1 MSDGA
6 NDPDATADA
15 EAFSLLG
22 DPTRLEIVTELH
34 AASDTPVEFSDL
46 YDRVDV
52 GDTGRF
58 NYHRDELVPHFV
70 RRTKAGYELT
80 AAGERIAR
88 AVAAGTYTEDPV
100 VDPRPVDGDC
110 RECGAT
116 RLVAGYRDER
126 FRIEC
131 RDCDALLLGVQV
143 PPSVVRGR
151 DPAELPA
158 AVDRWARAQ
167 VDQAC
172 RGLCPDCGGPVEPS
186 VAEDLHESIAFD
198 AVAAFDCPVCGR
210 RVMTSFGGVAAR
222 DRRVRAFHRERD
234 AALRDRP
241 YWQVPQFVD
250 GEGVDVRSRDPWR
263 VTVTFRAAGDRCR
276 ATVDGSLTVT
286 DVSVDA
292 ADD

>member
-6 NDPDATADA
+6 DDADTRADA

-22 DPTRLEIVTELH
+22 DPTRLEIVTALH
-34 AASDTPVEFSDL
+34 AAADTPVEFSEL

-52 GDTGRF
+52 DDTGRF

-70 RRTKAGYELT
+70 RQTDAGYELT
-80 AAGERIAR
+80 AAGERVAR
-88 AVAAGTYTEDPV
+88 AVAAGTYTEHPTV
-100 VDPRPVDGDC
+100 EPRPVAGDC
-110 RECGAT
+110 RECGAAA
-116 RLVAGYRDER
+116 LVAGYRDER

-131 RDCDALLLGVQV
+131 RDCETLLLGVQV

-151 DPAELPA
+151 DPADLPT

-198 AVAAFDCPVCGR
+198 VAAAFDCPVCGR
-210 RVMTSFGGVAAR
+210 RTMTSFGGVAAR
-222 DRRVRAFHRERD
+222 DERVRAFHRERD
-234 AALRDRP
+234 AALTDRP
-241 YWQVPQFVD
+241 YWEIPQFVG
-250 GEGVDVRSRDPWR
+250 GEGVDAVSRGPWR

-286 DVSVDA
+286 DVTVDA
-292 ADD
+292 DD